1 MEYYFI
7 IGIIYAVI
15 NGAIRKIDT
24 DGDWLLPLAW
34 IIVWP
39 IGLASLLV
47 GLVIKLIKTIKLKLK
62 NG

>member
-7 IGIIYAVI
+7 IGIIYAII

-34 IIVWP
+34 IIAWP
-39 IGLASLLV
+39 IGIASLLTEQI
-47 GLVIKLIKTIKLKLK
+47 IKLIKKIKLK

>member
-7 IGIIYAVI
+7 IGIIYAII

-24 DGDWLLPLAW
+24 DGDWLLPLTW
-34 IIVWP
+34 IIAWP
-39 IGLASLLV
+39 IGFASLLV
-47 GLVIKLIKTIKLKLK
+47 IGVIKLIKTIKLK

>member
-7 IGIIYAVI
+7 IGIIYAII

-24 DGDWLLPLAW
+24 DGDWLLSLAW
-34 IIVWP
+34 IIAWP
-39 IGLASLLV
+39 IGIASLLTEQI
-47 GLVIKLIKTIKLKLK
+47 IKLIKKIKLK

>member
-39 IGLASLLV
+39 ISIASLLV
-47 GLVIKLIKTIKLKLK
+47 DWVIKLIKKLKLK

>member
-7 IGIIYAVI
+7 IGIIYAII

-39 IGLASLLV
+39 IGLTSLLV
-47 GLVIKLIKTIKLKLK
+47 SWVIKLIKKLKLK

>member
-15 NGAIRKIDT
+15 NGTIRKIDT

-39 IGLASLLV
+39 IGIASLLV
-47 GLVIKLIKTIKLKLK
+47 GWVIKLIKKLKLK
-62 NG
+62 NE

>member
-15 NGAIRKIDT
+15 NGAIRKVDT

-39 IGLASLLV
+39 VGLASLLV
-47 GLVIKLIKTIKLKLK
+47 GWVIKLIKKLKLK

>member
-15 NGAIRKIDT
+15 NGAIRKVDT
-24 DGDWLLPLAW
+24 DGDWFLPLAW

-39 IGLASLLV
+39 IGIASLLV
-47 GLVIKLIKTIKLKLK
+47 GWVIKLIKKLKLK
-62 NG
+62 NE